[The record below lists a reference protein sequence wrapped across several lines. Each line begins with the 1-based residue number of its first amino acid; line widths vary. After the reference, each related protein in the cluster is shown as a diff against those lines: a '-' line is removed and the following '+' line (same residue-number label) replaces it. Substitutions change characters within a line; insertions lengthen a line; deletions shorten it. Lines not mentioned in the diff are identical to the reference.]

1 MRLPHRL
8 QGQKVKSQ
16 GGAGAYCGGD
26 LAAQLVILKIEISPR
41 QLLETPISKPW
52 KRSKIW
58 GKRHPRYQKAGYGPE
73 DVISTGVMWLI
84 SQESY
89 SSSAGTWRRGLQT
102 SEWTFQKIFV
112 INYSMLATWQCF
124 GWRWQHCYTQRSS
137 ATWRPFSSRCTRRP
151 ANTTRCYRTYASSW
165 RQPDR
170 TSIGWTWSTMTRRAE
185 TETHGHEVV
194 WGRRSRVEKK
204 MKKREN
210 ASSWSC
216 MTCRR
221 GSANVSWTM
230 SSRLGPSPSRSSYF
244 VHQANYLKSWV
255 QNPGSLS
262 AVCKGLDLPCQ
273 RTWDLATFPVTFS
286 RAWSSTST
294 TSRAGYKAVILYL
307 AVWRTANYQRA
318 DVSLVD
324 VRVVLGHHQRTWH
337 AEGKYSHPHHP

>member
-1 MRLPHRL
+1 MTMFRLALTALLYATIFGNVTTIFQQMYSTTGKYHEMLSNVREFMKTARQNKHRMDL
-8 QGQKVKSQ
+8 VHHDTKSWNWNSRTRSCM
-16 GGAGAYCGGD
+16 GKKISCG
-26 LAAQLVILKIEISPR
+26 
-41 QLLETPISKPW
+41 
-52 KRSKIW
+52 
-58 GKRHPRYQKAGYGPE
+58 
-73 DVISTGVMWLI
+73 
-84 SQESY
+84 
-89 SSSAGTWRRGLQT
+89 
-102 SEWTFQKIFV
+102 
-112 INYSMLATWQCF
+112 
-124 GWRWQHCYTQRSS
+124 
-137 ATWRPFSSRCTRRP
+137 
-151 ANTTRCYRTYASSW
+151 
-165 RQPDR
+165 
-170 TSIGWTWSTMTRRAE
+170 
-185 TETHGHEVV
+185 
-194 WGRRSRVEKK
+194 KK

-221 GSANVSWTM
+221 GSANVSWIM

-244 VHQANYLKSWV
+244 VHLANYLKSWV